1 MFHIAKATQL
11 MFKEG
16 LAYIQHNHH
25 DELFTLLEANDYLR
39 LCHLLN
45 QATYSGSGEVACLH
59 FRLQH

>member
-1 MFHIAKATQL
+1 

-16 LAYIQHNHH
+16 LAYIKHNHH

-59 FRLQH
+59 FGHQHWP